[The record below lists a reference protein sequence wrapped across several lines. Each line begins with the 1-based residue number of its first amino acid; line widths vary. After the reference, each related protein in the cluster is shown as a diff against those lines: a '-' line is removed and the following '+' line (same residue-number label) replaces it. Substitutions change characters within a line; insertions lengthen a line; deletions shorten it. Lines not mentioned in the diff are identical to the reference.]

1 MASKTTIV
9 LSANPRGMFLEG
21 IISGTPKPGTLMQLK
36 AATEPVQGRPTWEVY
51 NPAIGGDG
59 VPGLVAV
66 LREDDL
72 NGKTVND
79 AYVSGTRC
87 FLYCPIQGDEIN
99 VRKADIS
106 GTGTASEDVAIA
118 AKLLIVAG
126 TGMVSA
132 VAVGVIAS
140 PVAYPFQ
147 ALETITDWPAEGLIQ
162 VMYTGR

>member
-9 LSANPRGMFLEG
+9 LEANPHGKFLEG
-21 IISGTPKPGTLMQLK
+21 IVSGTPKPGTLMQLK
-36 AATEPVQGRPTWEVY
+36 ASTEPVQGRPTWEAF
-51 NPAIGGDG
+51 NPAAGGDG
-59 VPGLVAV
+59 CPGLVAV

-79 AYVSGTRC
+79 AYVTGTRC
-87 FLYCPIQGDEIN
+87 FLYAPIAGEEIN

-106 GTGTASEDVAIA
+106 GTGTASEDVAIG
-118 AKLLIVAG
+118 AKLLIVVG